1 MSGIQLCRKVKENLL
16 VSHIPVIMLTAKAT
30 ADDYV
35 EGFESGADIYIEK
48 PFSAD
53 VLKAQIASLFKNRER
68 SRREFKSEPMA
79 SPAGMSCSKLD
90 SAFMEKVAKIV
101 EERMTDPDFTVDI
114 LAQEAG
120 ISRSGLFNKLKAIAG
135 MTPNDYVRLIR
146 LKKAAVLLAEEG
158 LSSSEACF
166 QVGFS
171 SPSYFAKCFQ
181 TQFGVSPTEFRK
193 KYTAQ

>member
-1 MSGIQLCRKVKENLL
+1 
-16 VSHIPVIMLTAKAT
+16 
-30 ADDYV
+30 
-35 EGFESGADIYIEK
+35 
-48 PFSAD
+48 
-53 VLKAQIASLFKNRER
+53 
-68 SRREFKSEPMA
+68 MA

-146 LKKAAVLLAEEG
+146 LKKSRCA
-158 LSSSEACF
+158 
-166 QVGFS
+166 
-171 SPSYFAKCFQ
+171 
-181 TQFGVSPTEFRK
+181 FGGRRFVE
-193 KYTAQ
+193 Q